1 MLGGNK
7 SAHEGGGELKF
18 LDGRARTDGGQ
29 PFMGGPHIYHPLLAS
44 PDNEQC
50 PWGMYS
56 TGVKKTFKSFLGDFV
71 GFRVGL
77 TTVILL

>member
-1 MLGGNK
+1 MLMR
-7 SAHEGGGELKF
+7 EGGELKF

-29 PFMGGPHIYHPLLAS
+29 PFMGGLIFITPYWPLAS